1 MKFARMA
8 NSESWGRKDLCP
20 PTTVDVENA
29 FNSALWQGIVA
40 TLSRR
45 NMPPRVIAIV
55 RDYFRDRFVE
65 DGDLRVRVSCGVPQ
79 VSGLD
84 NK

>member
-1 MKFARMA
+1 
-8 NSESWGRKDLCP
+8 
-20 PTTVDVENA
+20 
-29 FNSALWQGIVA
+29 VA